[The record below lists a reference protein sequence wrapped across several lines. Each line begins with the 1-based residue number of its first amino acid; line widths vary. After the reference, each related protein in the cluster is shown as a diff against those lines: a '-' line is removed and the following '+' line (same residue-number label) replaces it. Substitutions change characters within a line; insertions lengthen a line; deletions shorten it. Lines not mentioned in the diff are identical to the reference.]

1 MKFNKEILIIALVM
15 SILDVIMMGLIRK
28 YYLSTQI
35 VKYILPVGMI
45 IYMFQPI
52 LFYKAL
58 FFEGIGVFNIVWN
71 SVSNLLILFCL
82 KTSKSLSCSVDF
94 SKNQL
99 ANPTLIHNI
108 KTPNNRFPC
117 ER

>member
-71 SVSNLLILFCL
+71 SVSNLLILFTGIYFFKERL
-82 KTSKSLSCSVDF
+82 NLRRYIGVLLSFISIY
-94 SKNQL
+94 L
-99 ANPTLIHNI
+99 LT
-108 KTPNNRFPC
+108 TTY
-117 ER
+117 